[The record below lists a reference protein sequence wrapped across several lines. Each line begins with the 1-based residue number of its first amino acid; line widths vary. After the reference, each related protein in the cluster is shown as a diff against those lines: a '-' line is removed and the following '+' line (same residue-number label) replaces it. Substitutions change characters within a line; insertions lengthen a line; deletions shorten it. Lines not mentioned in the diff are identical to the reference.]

1 MRYPV
6 RTKSSNEIAIRS
18 PLMRVLNEVKN
29 HNFQPVAVKIA
40 LCEVV
45 WLYRIYCTVLFLCT
59 RAVVLHGK
67 LLSSSLFSAA
77 GEAFCRAA
85 SVQIKC
91 GSKHE
96 AATQYVDASTCY
108 KKSDPAGISYNR
120 AIL

>member
-1 MRYPV
+1 M
-6 RTKSSNEIAIRS
+6 
-18 PLMRVLNEVKN
+18 
-29 HNFQPVAVKIA
+29 
-40 LCEVV
+40 CEVV
-45 WLYRIYCTVLFLCT
+45 WLYRIYYTVLFFVYTT
-59 RAVVLHGK
+59 RAVVLHGM